1 MNFRRKRIWVV
12 MAITA
17 LPLLA
22 IAIAW
27 TQRAPIAK
35 SYIDKELAKR
45 GVQATYDIREIGTKR
60 QRIENIIIGDPA
72 RPDLTADWAEIDT
85 SLRFFGADVKDV
97 RASGVR
103 LRGTLKDGILNLGT
117 LDKLLPK
124 PTGEP
129 FTFPDVNLDMRD
141 TQLALATPWGNI
153 GAAFSGQGNLAQAFK
168 AKGAIASHL
177 IQKSGMVAKEM
188 RSPLS
193 LTIKDQQIGIDGPL
207 SLASLSGAGVA
218 LGKTRAELA
227 ASVDTRSWNW
237 SMTAQGDSAVAALP
251 AGMARVARFD
261 VRARQSQSGLAT
273 DGSVRLDSVRATPA
287 EMRQLAR
294 FSDGAGTPAESI
306 IAKFKQAIAGLDRGS
321 TALVGFSCGEAVGG
335 LTCSITPD
343 EINSAS
349 GLRIRGSGQGFS
361 VRGDGTNLAH
371 HGDYAIAG
379 GGFPAATV
387 HLDLVKGVWTGTAAV
402 QPYQAGTSKIAL
414 APITLH
420 YDRAGLRVN
429 SAATLDGPIGTGRVV
444 GLKIPL
450 VLKPGVAPLSGCIV
464 PQFKSIELAGL
475 TLAQGVIKTCL
486 AAGEARIESPQL
498 TGRLGK
504 TPIKL
509 SAATARFGTARG
521 DFSVNGLAV
530 SVMNGTEPSV
540 LTVGQMSGSI
550 AKGGASGR
558 YAGLAGKIGAVPLL
572 LSEGAGTWDFA
583 RGVFATKASVRI
595 ADAVPAYRF
604 NPLISNDFSLRL
616 VDGQITASGV
626 VRAPKSGI
634 AISDVAITHSLS
646 NGIGRAIL
654 SVPNLTFGQALQ
666 PEELTPITLGVI
678 ANVAG
683 SLNGRGEI
691 DWSPKGVTS
700 RGTFR
705 TSAMDMA
712 AAFGP
717 VAGLSGEI
725 NLSDLLALET
735 APGQSISIAAINPGI
750 AVLNGQIRYQLLPGL
765 KAGIEGGRWP
775 FAGGMLILE
784 PTVLDLSEKAQRRF
798 TFRVEGL
805 DMSRFIAAMEFENI
819 AATGIFDGTLPMIFD
834 QEGGRIVGG
843 QLVARGGGTLSYV
856 GEISNE
862 NIGAMGRF
870 AFDALK
876 SIKYDRLSIDLE
888 GAIDGDVITRIKF
901 AGVNQAPITG
911 MRSKLPIP
919 VKITGLTNIPFI
931 FNVTI
936 TAKFRQLF
944 EMARSFNDPSVLI
957 NRMLPQLEP
966 VPKDERKP
974 VQPPESTPKP

>member
-1 MNFRRKRIWVV
+1 
-12 MAITA
+12 
-17 LPLLA
+17 
-22 IAIAW
+22 
-27 TQRAPIAK
+27 
-35 SYIDKELAKR
+35 
-45 GVQATYDIREIGTKR
+45 
-60 QRIENIIIGDPA
+60 
-72 RPDLTADWAEIDT
+72 
-85 SLRFFGADVKDV
+85 
-97 RASGVR
+97 
-103 LRGTLKDGILNLGT
+103 
-117 LDKLLPK
+117 
-124 PTGEP
+124 
-129 FTFPDVNLDMRD
+129 
-141 TQLALATPWGNI
+141 
-153 GAAFSGQGNLAQAFK
+153 
-168 AKGAIASHL
+168 
-177 IQKSGMVAKEM
+177 
-188 RSPLS
+188 
-193 LTIKDQQIGIDGPL
+193 
-207 SLASLSGAGVA
+207 
-218 LGKTRAELA
+218 
-227 ASVDTRSWNW
+227 
-237 SMTAQGDSAVAALP
+237 
-251 AGMARVARFD
+251 
-261 VRARQSQSGLAT
+261 
-273 DGSVRLDSVRATPA
+273 
-287 EMRQLAR
+287 
-294 FSDGAGTPAESI
+294 
-306 IAKFKQAIAGLDRGS
+306 
-321 TALVGFSCGEAVGG
+321 
-335 LTCSITPD
+335 
-343 EINSAS
+343 
-349 GLRIRGSGQGFS
+349 
-361 VRGDGTNLAH
+361 
-371 HGDYAIAG
+371 
-379 GGFPAATV
+379 
-387 HLDLVKGVWTGTAAV
+387 
-402 QPYQAGTSKIAL
+402 
-414 APITLH
+414 
-420 YDRAGLRVN
+420 
-429 SAATLDGPIGTGRVV
+429 LDGPIGTGRVV

-509 SAATARFGTARG
+509 SAANARFGTARG

-646 NGIGRAIL
+646 KGVGRAIL